1 MSYLESFD
9 SEILSRFGKASS
21 TSSIISFNNLI
32 PSSTACVH
40 ISANRGVNSET
51 YFVSATWCLVQ
62 FSYLE

>member
-9 SEILSRFGKASS
+9 SEILSRFGEASS

-40 ISANRGVNSET
+40 ISADRGVNCEI
-51 YFVSATWCLVQ
+51 YFVSATWSPVQ
-62 FSYLE
+62 SPYLK